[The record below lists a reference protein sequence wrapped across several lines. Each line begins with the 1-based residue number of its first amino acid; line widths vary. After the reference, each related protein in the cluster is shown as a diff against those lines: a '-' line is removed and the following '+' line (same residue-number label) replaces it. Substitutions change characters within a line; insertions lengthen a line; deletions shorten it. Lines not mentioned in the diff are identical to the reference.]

1 MYKMVRHIVDINRNV
16 ILAFGKGVYCEIIN
30 TEKWKMF
37 SNKYNNNFNKQKS
50 FTQLFMN
57 NVIILVIIIGNSNTI
72 NFFLE
77 FNFF

>member
-1 MYKMVRHIVDINRNV
+1 
-16 ILAFGKGVYCEIIN
+16 
-30 TEKWKMF
+30 MF

-72 NFFLE
+72 KFF
-77 FNFF
+77 FRI